1 MEHLLSITQ
10 SLDRPGFW
18 NIPKVIYAKKRNF
31 SLRLKEPSCLTNEFL
46 LSMTIRVY

>member
-10 SLDRPGFW
+10 SLDRPGFGTSKKLSMQKTEFF
-18 NIPKVIYAKKRNF
+18 PK
-31 SLRLKEPSCLTNEFL
+31 RLKEPSCLTNEFL